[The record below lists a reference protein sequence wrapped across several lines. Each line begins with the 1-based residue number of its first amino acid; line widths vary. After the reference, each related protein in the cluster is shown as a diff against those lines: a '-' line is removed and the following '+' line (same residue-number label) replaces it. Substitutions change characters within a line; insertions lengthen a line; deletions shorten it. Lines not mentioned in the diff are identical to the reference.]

1 MLPRRIPLLPR
12 LYAFRKRTKFS
23 TMTGSAQVKR
33 NPHPEF
39 KSVESSRPPFDEGT
53 SFSYT
58 KTIKTDWVPGSG
70 ANNDDWKKHKTVEID
85 PYGEG
90 RKPVDNYKLLIS
102 GIIPRPIGFVSTIS
116 LDGLSTNLGPFSY
129 TALVNHDPPIFCIGF
144 SGGVDNPKD
153 SCRNILETK
162 ECTINVISEF
172 FQEAANYTSI
182 NAPHGISE
190 WALSGLTPAKS
201 TKVRPDRVAESVFSV
216 EAVYRAHHEWVSPG
230 SGKGSGVLV
239 ILEAISLA
247 KLATLII
254 DGGWGV
260 LGVNFHVR
268 EDALNEE
275 GNIIDPAVLK
285 PVSRLGGIS
294 YSRTTSGFELPR
306 PEFRKE
312 VEKEEIKGLVK
323 PKAEGQ

>member
-1 MLPRRIPLLPR
+1 MNG
-12 LYAFRKRTKFS
+12 S
-23 TMTGSAQVKR
+23 TQKLGPEMQIKR
-33 NPHPEF
+33 NPHPDF

-58 KTIKTDWVPGSG
+58 KTIKPDWVPGSG
-70 ANNDDWKKHKTVEID
+70 ANSDDWKNHKTVEID

-102 GIIPRPIGFVSTIS
+102 GIIPRPIGFVSTVS
-116 LDGLSTNLGPFSY
+116 SDGRSTNLSPFSY

-153 SCRNILETK
+153 TCRNILETK

-172 FQEAANYTSI
+172 FLEAANYTSI
-182 NAPHGISE
+182 NAPHGTSE

-230 SGKGSGVLV
+230 SGKASGVLV
-239 ILEAISLA
+239 ILE
-247 KLATLII
+247 
-254 DGGWGV
+254 
-260 LGVNFHVR
+260 GVNFHVR

-275 GNIIDPAVLK
+275 GNIIDPGVLK
-285 PVSRLGGIS
+285 PVSRLGGIT
-294 YSRTTSGFELPR
+294 YARTTSGFEMPR
-306 PEFRKE
+306 PEFKTE
-312 VEKEEIKGLVK
+312 VESEEVKGLVK
-323 PKAEGQ
+323 PKAKGQ